1 MGNGFIVYIINS
13 NSIEKVVKL
22 FSNTLPERISV
33 NTMDKV
39 YDFHALQKIA
49 QNNAFI
55 GNSIT
60 TGLNDSIELEIVNK
74 NQIEKIIL
82 NGRYERSEIRINGND
97 EFISVLC
104 PPNSNFY
111 IRLNSL
117 PTEII

>member
-39 YDFHALQKIA
+39 YNFDALLKIA
-49 QNNAFI
+49 QNDAFI

-60 TGLNDSIELEIVNK
+60 TGLNDGIQLEIVNNNK
-74 NQIEKIIL
+74 IEKIIL
-82 NGRYERSEIRINGND
+82 KGRYERSEIRINGND

-117 PTEII
+117 PPEII

>member
-1 MGNGFIVYIINS
+1 MGNGFMVYITNS

-22 FSNTLPERISV
+22 FTSPLPEGISV
-33 NTMDKV
+33 NTMDKT
-39 YDFHALQKIA
+39 YNFA
-49 QNNAFI
+49 QNNGFI

-60 TGLNDSIELEIVNK
+60 TGMNDSIELEIVNK
-74 NQIEKIIL
+74 NQTEKIIL
-82 NGRYERSEIRINGND
+82 NGRYERSEIRINGNE